1 MNIST
6 FGQSLAARI
15 RGSARVHGF
24 RAQFTPERLRDAVN
38 VAPWTA
44 GASMVV
50 AAVFVAGAHGSPA
63 FPWMA
68 AWALVLCGM
77 LAFDLRRWRRTR
89 RAPREA
95 AASATV
101 FLAVARL
108 SVSGMLW
115 GTAPLIASMTGA
127 GGLELMIVMGIL
139 AVLCA
144 AAFLH
149 AALPAVYA
157 AFALPVLAGLVAAAG
172 QLGHSPASTSVVLAL
187 TIFLIFKLA
196 NAQHAARIS
205 RDQAVQRHVRE
216 QKDIISLLLKE
227 FEEDT
232 SDWLWEFDTRGR
244 IRRVSDRF
252 ASVAVRRPEALAGL
266 DFCAFLREG
275 SDHNEPFVAEIG
287 LKIAERATFHDV
299 VVKMEIGGEERWWR
313 LSGKPAQ
320 DCDGR
325 YKGYIGTASD
335 ITAERLV
342 ERRISFLAHHDALTG
357 LFNRSKFT
365 EYLNYAVGQLGRY
378 GKPFSVLY
386 LDLDQFKSVND
397 TRGHLI
403 GDKLLA
409 QVSARLQETVRETD
423 IVARLG
429 GDEFALIVGSDC
441 DADHCAALAERLVE
455 RLCKPYLIDNDT
467 LSIGVSIGIA
477 MAPNDGTRP
486 DQILRNA
493 DLALY
498 RAKAEGRGTYRFF
511 ETQMDA
517 DLRERRMLE
526 LELRQAIADG
536 EFVLHYQPLVS
547 AQGHGVIGFEA
558 LIRWN
563 HPIRG
568 ILPPSEFIPI
578 AEQSGLIQQL
588 GDWTIREACR
598 AASTWP
604 EGKSV
609 AVNLSVKH
617 FQMSDIAAVVGEAL
631 AESGLP
637 ADRLELEIT
646 ESLLLQN
653 PEQVIAKLTD
663 IKALGVTIAMD
674 DFGTGYS
681 SLSYLL
687 KFPFDKIKID
697 KSFVTAS
704 SSGTAAREILRTIVS
719 LGRSLN
725 ICVTA
730 EGVETLDQV
739 EFLSEIECNQLQG
752 YYFSRPFAETG
763 LPAYLMKALQAKTA
777 YDDSPGLAR
786 EPRIKLIHSR

>member
-1 MNIST
+1 M
-6 FGQSLAARI
+6 
-15 RGSARVHGF
+15 
-24 RAQFTPERLRDAVN
+24 
-38 VAPWTA
+38 
-44 GASMVV
+44 
-50 AAVFVAGAHGSPA
+50 
-63 FPWMA
+63 
-68 AWALVLCGM
+68 
-77 LAFDLRRWRRTR
+77 
-89 RAPREA
+89 
-95 AASATV
+95 
-101 FLAVARL
+101 
-108 SVSGMLW
+108 
-115 GTAPLIASMTGA
+115 
-127 GGLELMIVMGIL
+127 
-139 AVLCA
+139 
-144 AAFLH
+144 
-149 AALPAVYA
+149 
-157 AFALPVLAGLVAAAG
+157 
-172 QLGHSPASTSVVLAL
+172 
-187 TIFLIFKLA
+187 
-196 NAQHAARIS
+196 
-205 RDQAVQRHVRE
+205 
-216 QKDIISLLLKE
+216 
-227 FEEDT
+227 
-232 SDWLWEFDTRGR
+232 
-244 IRRVSDRF
+244 
-252 ASVAVRRPEALAGL
+252 
-266 DFCAFLREG
+266 
-275 SDHNEPFVAEIG
+275 
-287 LKIAERATFHDV
+287 
-299 VVKMEIGGEERWWR
+299 
-313 LSGKPAQ
+313 
-320 DCDGR
+320 
-325 YKGYIGTASD
+325 
-335 ITAERLV
+335 
-342 ERRISFLAHHDALTG
+342 
-357 LFNRSKFT
+357 
-365 EYLNYAVGQLGRY
+365 
-378 GKPFSVLY
+378 LY
-386 LDLDQFKSVND
+386 LDLDHFKSVND

-409 QVSARLQETVRETD
+409 QVSARMQATVRETD

-441 DADHCAALAERLVE
+441 DADHCATLAEQLVE
-455 RLCKPYLIDNDT
+455 KLCQPYVIDT
-467 LSIGVSIGIA
+467 ETISIGVSIGIA

-526 LELRQAIADG
+526 LELHQAIAAN

-547 AQGHGVIGFEA
+547 AQSHGVIGFEA

-578 AEQSGLIQQL
+578 AEQTGLIQQL

-617 FQMSDIAAVVGEAL
+617 FQMSNIANVVREAL

-637 ADRLELEIT
+637 AARLELEIT
-646 ESLLLQN
+646 ESLLLQH
-653 PEQVIAKLTD
+653 PEQVIAKLTE

-777 YDDSPGLAR
+777 YEDSPGLAHQS
-786 EPRIKLIHSR
+786 RIKLIHSR